1 MSRSTLSPDT
11 PKLDTVL
18 VTRVG
23 PMMGYA
29 FGVATDGLAV
39 FISAGLA
46 KRLGVTP
53 GDRVEGA
60 IVPNKNKPDATPWY
74 LREGIVT
81 SAGEQRAADIEAL
94 ISVLDTEGGAWNR
107 TELADRLDDQEQ
119 PWEHYEIRATA
130 AMEVAH
136 KAGQV
141 SKIVLFSHESE
152 ERTVWY
158 TRYPDRIDV
167 DEFDDSEGEEG

>member
-1 MSRSTLSPDT
+1 MNESIRFPDV

-23 PMMGYA
+23 PQSGYA
-29 FGVATDGLAV
+29 FGIATDGLAV

-60 IVPNKNKPDATPWY
+60 IVPNKNKPDTTPWY
-74 LREGIVT
+74 LQEGIVT
-81 SAGEQRAADIEAL
+81 AAGEQRAADMETLLA
-94 ISVLDTEGGAWNR
+94 VLDVEGGAW
-107 TELADRLDDQEQ
+107 EAWDLANFIEA
-119 PWEHYEIRATA
+119 EHATIRATA

-152 ERTVWY
+152 ERKVWY

-167 DEFDDSEGEEG
+167 DEFDSESE

>member
-1 MSRSTLSPDT
+1 MNQLTRSPEV
-11 PKLDTVL
+11 PKLDTIL

-23 PMMGYA
+23 PGSGYA
-29 FGVATDGLAV
+29 FGVATDGLTV

-60 IVPNKNKPDATPWY
+60 IVPNKNKPDSTPWY
-74 LREGIVT
+74 LRDGIVT
-81 SAGEQRAADIEAL
+81 GAGEQRAADIENMLAF
-94 ISVLDTEGGAWNR
+94 LDAEGGAWGKD
-107 TELADRLDDQEQ
+107 ELAELLDT
-119 PWEHYEIRATA
+119 EHGEIRATA

-136 KAGQV
+136 RDGRV
-141 SKIVLFSHESE
+141 SKIVLFDHTSE
-152 ERTVWY
+152 ERKVWY

-167 DEFDDSEGEEG
+167 DEFDDSMEGEEA